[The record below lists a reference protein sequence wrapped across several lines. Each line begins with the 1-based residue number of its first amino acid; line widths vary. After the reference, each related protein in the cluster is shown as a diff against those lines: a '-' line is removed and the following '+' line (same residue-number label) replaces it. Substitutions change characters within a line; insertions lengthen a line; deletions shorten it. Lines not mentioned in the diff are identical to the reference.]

1 MFLILFLILA
11 ISCYSQN
18 IVYSL
23 KGQFSAE
30 KMIEEK
36 ALADFDVYH
45 MEGKWIIF
53 DWRKG
58 EVLIDGK
65 RKKFADSIDIVLGS
79 STWKNKKIIGAY
91 EHPWSTPYV
100 FEFDPITESFTNLNP
115 PKIFLVS
122 LNDVIYL
129 PSKHII
135 GSAFLGV
142 FRTWIFHFNGD
153 TLSDTLKLSVNF
165 DWAAGWNGKMYEMG
179 DTIIGIGSNPTG
191 LGTYEILGGYARK
204 GGYEIEFF
212 LDDLIE
218 YFPIVGGDIV
228 GDKLFIAAAGRIYVF
243 NLSNF
248 NLLKK
253 HILFNVK
260 VESEDMM
267 FIDDVFGYL
276 VFSLEQKS
284 AIYKFAYKDSE
295 ISLIDSLF
303 IDGFWRSRFKIFNN
317 DLYLILSN
325 SERVRVYR
333 IDKVT
338 STKPEPQIPQKF
350 ALYQNYPNPFNPSTT
365 ISYDLPQ
372 RARVKL
378 AIYNLLGQEVATL
391 VDGEQEP
398 GRYNINFDASG
409 LPSGIYFYM
418 QASQNLCQM
427 LLKSFPL

>member
-18 IVYSL
+18 TVYSI
-23 KGQFSAE
+23 KGQFLAE
-30 KMIEEK
+30 KIVEEK
-36 ALADFDVYH
+36 ALAYFDVYYI
-45 MEGKWIIF
+45 ERKWIII
-53 DWRKG
+53 DWRNG
-58 EVLIDGK
+58 EILVDGK
-65 RKKFADSIDIVLGS
+65 RKKFADSIYVSLGS
-79 STWKNKKIIGAY
+79 SMWRGNRIIVGY
-91 EHPWSTPYV
+91 DYPSWSPPYYI
-100 FEFDPITESFTNLNP
+100 FEFDPVNELFA
-115 PKIFLVS
+115 S
-122 LNDVIYL
+122 LNSPNFLLLHINDVVSL
-129 PSKHII
+129 PSKQII

-142 FRTWIFHFNGD
+142 FRTWIFYFNGD
-153 TLSDTLKLSVNF
+153 TLKSNASF
-165 DWAAGWNGKMYEMG
+165 HWAAGLGVKMYEMG
-179 DTIIGIGSNPTG
+179 DVIIGIGSNPTG

-204 GGYEIEFF
+204 GGDEIEFF
-212 LDDLIE
+212 LEDLIE
-218 YFPIVGGDIV
+218 YLPIVSSDIV

-243 NLSNF
+243 DLSNF

-253 HILFNVK
+253 YILFNVK
-260 VESEDMM
+260 IKSEDIV

-284 AIYKFAYKDSE
+284 AIYKFAYKDSD
-295 ISLIDSLF
+295 IVLIDSLF
-303 IDGFWRSRFKIFNN
+303 IDGFWWSRFKMFNN
-317 DLYLILSN
+317 DVYLILSN
-325 SERVRVYR
+325 GERVRVYK

-338 STKPEPQIPQKF
+338 AVKEPQLPNTF

-409 LPSGIYFYM
+409 LPSGIYFYTLQTPYFTKTNKM
-418 QASQNLCQM
+418 VLV
-427 LLKSFPL
+427 K